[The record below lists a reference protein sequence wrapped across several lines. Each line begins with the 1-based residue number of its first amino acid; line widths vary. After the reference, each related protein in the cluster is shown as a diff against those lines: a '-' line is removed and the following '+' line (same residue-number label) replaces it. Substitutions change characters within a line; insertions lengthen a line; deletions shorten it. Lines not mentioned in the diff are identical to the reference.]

1 MILDKSLLLSDA
13 QAVTTTAASTNV
25 IDTGAEG
32 QAIEPGSWIYCAV
45 STAFALPGAGAG
57 TLTVQLQ
64 TGTSATMADGVTLA
78 TSASVVEA
86 SLTAGK
92 VLFKQ
97 KLPIGLKRYIR
108 LYYTITETATAGNID
123 AGIVQNVPF
132 LITDDDND

>member
-32 QAIEPGSWIYCAV
+32 QAIEPGSWVYVNI
-45 STAFALPGAGAG
+45 STAFTIAGA
-57 TLTVQLQ
+57 TKTVQAQLQ

-78 TSASVVEA
+78 TSAAVSTV
-86 SLTAGK
+86 TAGSPIMKLK
-92 VLFKQ
+92 VPL
-97 KLPIGLKRYIR
+97 GLKRYVR
-108 LYYTITETATAGNID
+108 LYYTMGGTASAGNID
-123 AGIVQNVPF
+123 AFICNNVPF